1 VKTTS
6 VQKQNSPDY
15 WSGLASDCATSYQ
28 TIGIGGSGFNG
39 FVGGCCTGGGG
50 IWLGSGLDGS
60 IGGLG
65 GARGEGVS
73 RLSRFSKE
81 SNARMTDSSM
91 ELRWTLWGFLNSG
104 LVLTPIEFLST
115 EKSDESQFSWEIFKK
130 LGGARFSCEL

>member
-1 VKTTS
+1 M
-6 VQKQNSPDY
+6 
-15 WSGLASDCATSYQ
+15 
-28 TIGIGGSGFNG
+28 
-39 FVGGCCTGGGG
+39 
-50 IWLGSGLDGS
+50 DGS